1 MKYGFVRARALSP
14 DLKPGDPAYN
24 AQKLKEGM
32 ERAAVEG
39 VELLVFPELCVTGYT
54 CGDLFGQKLLLNAAE
69 EALKELV
76 SASEGKHMLVFA
88 GVPVAVGA
96 ELFNCAAAFAEG
108 KLLALIPKSH
118 IPNYREF
125 YELRNFTPAKEGVSV
140 VDYAGCSVPFGREI
154 VLYHEKMPAF
164 SVAAEICEDLW
175 AAHSPAEGHAAAGA
189 NIIVNLSAS
198 NEAVGKLEYRRLL
211 VKAQSGKCV
220 AGYVY
225 ADAGEGESV
234 SDLIF
239 AGHDMIAENGSLLSE
254 SAPFLGGSATG
265 EIDVELL
272 EHERRAMNTFA
283 GGGEGYTKVSFTFP
297 LAEGKLTRK
306 VDPTPF
312 VPEGKELDRR
322 CGLILSMQS
331 SALARRLQHTHSKTA
346 VIGISGGLDSA
357 LALLVTVR
365 AFDLLGK
372 SREDI
377 IAVTMPGFGTTNKTR
392 MSGLS
397 LMQAT
402 GVTIRTVHI
411 GPAVNRHFKDIEHDP
426 EDRNVTY
433 ENAQARMRTLILM
446 DIANDTNGIVVG
458 TGDLSELAL
467 GWCTYNGDHMS
478 MYAVNCSVPKTLV
491 KSLVDYEGRR
501 AGGRLEAVLRGI
513 LNTEISPELLPPD
526 EEGGIAQKTEDIVG
540 PYELHDFYLYSF
552 VRRGFSP
559 AKTLWLAEQAF
570 EGKYDR
576 ETLKKWLL
584 NFYKRFFAQQFK
596 RNCVPDGVKV
606 GSVSLSPRGDWRMPS
621 DASAALWLKEAE
633 EL

>member
-14 DLKPGDPAYN
+14 KCLPGDPAYN
-24 AQKLKEGM
+24 AERMKEGM
-32 ERAAVEG
+32 AEAAKEG
-39 VELLVFPELCVTGYT
+39 VELLVFPELSVTGYT
-54 CGDLFGQKLLLNAAE
+54 CGDLFGQKLLINAAE
-69 EALKELV
+69 EALKELIA
-76 SASEGKHMLVFA
+76 ASEGKHMLVFA
-88 GVPVAVGA
+88 GVPVAAGA
-96 ELFNCAAAFAEG
+96 DLFNCAAAFAEG

-140 VDYAGCSVPFGREI
+140 IDYAGFSVPFGREI
-154 VLYHEKMPAF
+154 VLYHQEMPAF

-211 VKAQSGKCV
+211 VKAQSGKCL

-239 AGHDMIAENGSLLSE
+239 AGHDMIAENGSILCE

-272 EHERRAMNTFA
+272 EHERRAMNTFEA
-283 GGGEGYTKVSFTFP
+283 SSEGYMKVAFSFP

-331 SALARRLQHTHSKTA
+331 SALARRLEHTHSKTA

-372 SREDI
+372 PREDI

-402 GVTIRTVHI
+402 GVTIRT
-411 GPAVNRHFKDIEHDP
+411 

-446 DIANDTNGIVVG
+446 DIANDTGGIVVG

-540 PYELHDFYLYSF
+540 PYELHDFYLYCF

-570 EGKYDR
+570 EGKYER
-576 ETLKKWLL
+576 ETLKKWLV